1 MEKSHKR
8 KYYLLNGL
16 IRTLVRLSTTDNELP
31 DARVAAVEELPGG
44 GDDVMVQELAPLH
57 QHVRVL
63 AAPYVQ

>member
-1 MEKSHKR
+1 M
-8 KYYLLNGL
+8 
-16 IRTLVRLSTTDNELP
+16 VWFAPLSGSVPCTDNELP